1 MKLLRKY
8 DNAASANVVK
18 SVLDSCGIETYLAE
32 PPVVLKA
39 GSFRLM
45 IVDERYDEAIAL
57 LDEHQAAVALPDDWE
72 EPPASPSDK
81 IEKS

>member
-8 DNAASANVVK
+8 DNAASANVAK
-18 SVLDSCGIETYLAE
+18 SVLDSCGIDTYLAE

-45 IVDERYDEAIAL
+45 IADERFDEAIAI
-57 LDEHQAAVALPDDWE
+57 LDEHQKDVALPDDWE
-72 EPPASPSDK
+72 PPKSPSDT
-81 IEKS
+81 EEQT